1 MNKKWN
7 AENYSSGFSFVYK
20 YGGDILN
27 LIEGDMKMIRELR
40 ELSNEDCTK
49 NPSRQFLTRR
59 GKFSLALCYC
69 FFRC

>member
-40 ELSNEDCTK
+40 EA
-49 NPSRQFLTRR
+49 Q
-59 GKFSLALCYC
+59 
-69 FFRC
+69 